1 MLRRLCQ
8 DNQDLMLP
16 VPCPACRGIMGRG
29 IDGVKLFNNKEDR
42 EDFLKRLA
50 DQCEADALSI
60 NAWALMSNHFHLL
73 LRTGNQTLSDSM
85 RKILTGYDM

>member
-1 MLRRLCQ
+1 MLRLCQ

-50 DQCEADALSI
+50 DQCEADALYQRLGPDEQSLSPFAQNRKP
-60 NAWALMSNHFHLL
+60 NA
-73 LRTGNQTLSDSM
+73 TG
-85 RKILTGYDM
+85 